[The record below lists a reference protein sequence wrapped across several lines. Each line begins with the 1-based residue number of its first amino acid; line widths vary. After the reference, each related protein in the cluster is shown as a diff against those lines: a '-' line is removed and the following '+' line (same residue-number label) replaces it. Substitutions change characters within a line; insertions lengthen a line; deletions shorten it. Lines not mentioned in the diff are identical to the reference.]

1 MLDLELLFAFVWS
14 EVAPGKYHVEASRRV
29 AVFGGALMSFA
40 LFEKLLCWLAST
52 NSRHDR

>member
-1 MLDLELLFAFVWS
+1 MLYLELLFAFVWS